1 MTRYVTSRYYL
12 QTGLAV
18 CALGVLSVWAGLSW
32 PPAFVAAALFLGSS
46 AVLLFLGLRPSI
58 EIHDTHLTIGRR
70 VIPWLDIR
78 RVDRSFESPLIVHI
92 TLFDN
97 SRVALVYPGDID
109 SVRGLLRQLRRG
121 AREALIDGQP
131 YRKFWGEDTQ
141 TAASRSLAS
150 PRYRLLRPEDEA
162 EVERLYQRLK
172 TVRHLDPD
180 GPTDEE

>member
-1 MTRYVTSRYYL
+1 MTRYVTSRYYV
-12 QTGLAV
+12 QTGLAA
-18 CALGVLSVWAGLSW
+18 CALGIVSVWAGLSW
-32 PPAFVAAALFLGSS
+32 PPAFFAAALFLGSS
-46 AVLLFLGLRPSI
+46 AVLVFLGLRPPI
-58 EIHDTHLTIGRR
+58 EIQDTHLVIGRR

-78 RVDRSFESPLIVHI
+78 RVDRSCESPLVVRI

-97 SRVALVYPGDID
+97 SRVVLIYPGDVD
-109 SVRGLLRQLRRG
+109 SVRSLLRQLRRG

-131 YRKFWGEDTQ
+131 YRKFWGEESQ
-141 TAASRSLAS
+141 NLASRSLAS

-180 GPTDEE
+180 GPTDEK